1 VLAQQLTSLTGP
13 DGLEPADLPAPE
25 AGAGQVLVDV
35 AAAGVAHPDLLMSTG
50 AYQVRHPLPLVLGL
64 EGAGTVRS
72 APAGSGF
79 SPGQRVAVLGE
90 RGTWQQVVAVPPE
103 RVFPLPEGLSA
114 ETAAGFPLN
123 HLTCWFALRRRAR
136 VGTGES
142 VLVHGA
148 SGGVGQAALAV
159 CRALGLRSIAVVRD
173 PGRPLAVPA
182 DHVLGPDGWRDAV
195 RELTGGRGVDVVLD
209 PVGGDRFPD
218 TLRSLAPEGRVVVLG
233 FVGGDIPTVR
243 VNRLLLAN
251 TAVLGAGLAEH
262 LRLDPGYARAAWDEL
277 VPLVDSGRLPV
288 PEPRVRPLAEAA
300 DALRELGEGRAAAKT
315 VLRLP

>member
-1 VLAQQLTSLTGP
+1 MLAQQLTSLTGP
-13 DGLEPADLPAPE
+13 DGLEPADLPVPE
-25 AGAGQVLVDV
+25 GGTGEVLVDV
-35 AAAGVAHPDLLMSTG
+35 AAAGVAYPDLLMSTG

-64 EGAGTVRS
+64 EAAGTVRS

-79 SPGQRVAVLGE
+79 APGQRVAVLGE
-90 RGTWQQVVAVPPE
+90 RGTWQQVVAAPSE
-103 RVFPLPEGLSA
+103 RVLPLPDGISDDA
-114 ETAAGFPLN
+114 AAGFPLN

-136 VGTGES
+136 VETGES

-148 SGGVGQAALAV
+148 SGGVGQAALAL
-159 CRALGLRSIAVVRD
+159 CRALGLPSIAIVRD
-173 PGRPLAVPA
+173 PGRPLPVPA
-182 DHVLGPDGWRDAV
+182 DHVVGADGWREAV
-195 RELTGGRGVDVVLD
+195 RELTDGRGVDVVLD
-209 PVGGDRFPD
+209 PVGGERFPD

-251 TAVLGAGLAEH
+251 TAVLGAGLAEY
-262 LRLDPGYARAAWDEL
+262 LRCDPGYARTAWDEL
-277 VPLVDSGRLPV
+277 RSLLEGGRLV
-288 PEPRVRPLAEAA
+288 VTEPRVRPLAEAA